1 MQSFKR
7 IKGSSSVP
15 LNSVKDIDH
24 ETAEFYH
31 QFRKG
36 LSEMEHYEL
45 EKFALKERVPEPTQ
59 DIWET
64 WLKSPNVV
72 KNAYNFIHRT
82 PRDLFEFQREVRVVE
97 LVDKRIAQLKC
108 IQECGLDFTRSW
120 TMKLDDVPAIG
131 MESFS
136 VRVRSDKT
144 DKPQELRHLCSA
156 FEKWGLNLKVS
167 QKRKRHGDILDYDYT
182 LVFDYDNSVVSRI
195 IAKQEIF
202 PD

>member
-1 MQSFKR
+1 
-7 IKGSSSVP
+7 
-15 LNSVKDIDH
+15 
-24 ETAEFYH
+24 
-31 QFRKG
+31 
-36 LSEMEHYEL
+36 MEHYEL

-72 KNAYNFIHRT
+72 KNAYNFVHRT
-82 PRDLFEFQREVRVVE
+82 PRDLFEFQREVKVVE

-108 IQECGLDFTRSW
+108 IQNCGLDFTKSW
-120 TMKLDDVPAIG
+120 TMKLEDVPAIG

-144 DKPQELRHLCSA
+144 DKAQELRYLCSA
-156 FEKWGLNLKVS
+156 FEHWGLHLKVS
-167 QKRKRHGDILDYDYT
+167 QKRKRTGDVLDYDYT
-182 LVFDYDNSVVSRI
+182 LVFDYDKSVVSRI
-195 IAKQEIF
+195 IPKQVIF